1 MVECVL
7 STPKCLFVARRRSP
21 AGHAR
26 RFVGVGPED
35 NWPQLVFQ
43 PKKIRCSLLSRCVLS
58 PLDSPAPK
66 KCLSCTNLS
75 VDSAALISSRNLN
88 EGGERPEDEPPEP
101 SLSPSRCAV
110 SRARSGCSGR
120 TKTYYIPTSRVTVP
134 RWGHATETTRVCEQK
149 TFSSCFRRRN
159 VRTRQGFPAH

>member
-26 RFVGVGPED
+26 WFVGVGRRTTGPTC
-35 NWPQLVFQ
+35 FQ
-43 PKKIRCSLLSRCVLS
+43 PKKIRCSLLSPCVLS

-66 KCLSCTNLS
+66 S
-75 VDSAALISSRNLN
+75 VDSAALISSGNLN

-101 SLSPSRCAV
+101 SLSLSPLACAV
-110 SRARSGCSGR
+110 SRARATRVGCSGR
-120 TKTYYIPTSRVTVP
+120 TKTYYIPTSRVRVP
-134 RWGHATETTRVCEQK
+134 RWGPRNRDHPGVREQK
-149 TFSSCFRRRN
+149 TFSLCFRRRN